1 MAFGDQRRIES
12 HLLQGYYLAAYI
24 RKDILQSMNSVRE
37 IREATG
43 MTQQELARAA
53 GTSQPAIAAYEAE
66 RKSPTL
72 RTLRRLA
79 SAAGLEV
86 SVTIVPQLTREDRR
100 SLALHAAIAER
111 LTARTDETIARAR
124 ATLKRM
130 REANPNASALLRE
143 WDVLLQRPLIAL
155 LPVLS
160 DQSLWARELRH
171 VTPFAGV
178 LAARARANVYRE
190 FARAEDARAEG
201 ICVRDTSP

>member
-1 MAFGDQRRIES
+1 M
-12 HLLQGYYLAAYI
+12 LQYI
-24 RKDILQSMNSVRE
+24 LNDILHSMNSVRK

-43 MTQQELARAA
+43 MTQQELAQAA

-79 SAAGLEV
+79 SAAGVQV

-100 SLALHAAIAER
+100 SLALHAAIAEH
-111 LTARTDETIARAR
+111 LVARPDETISRAR

-130 REANPNASALLRE
+130 CDVNPRASALLRE
-143 WDVLLQRPLIAL
+143 WNVVLQRPLNAL

-160 DQSLWARELRH
+160 DESLWARELRH

-178 LAARARANVYRE
+178 LSARERAAVYRE
-190 FARAEDARAEG
+190 FARSENARVARLHSEG
-201 ICVRDTSP
+201 ASP